1 MQAPYNKIQ
10 VTRRMNVNAVLVKQ
24 LRSERSWSQEEL
36 AIASGLHLRTV
47 QRIENEA
54 TASLQSRKSLAAT
67 FGISIRELDYK
78 ELSTV
83 RKHEY
88 KTVDIDVKKG
98 FLSGFKTTP
107 IPGLE
112 SLLNEEGRVGWRLVQ
127 VLNPDQLN
135 SFGKATERLV
145 AIFERE
151 IAV

>member
-1 MQAPYNKIQ
+1 MTN
-10 VTRRMNVNAVLVKQ
+10 RMNINAVLVKQ

-47 QRIENEA
+47 QRIEKEA

-67 FGISIRELDYK
+67 FGISIKDLDYQ
-78 ELSTV
+78 EVTTM

-107 IPGLE
+107 MPGLE
-112 SLLNEEGRVGWRLVQ
+112 TLLNEEGQNGWRLIK
-127 VLNPDQLN
+127 VLNSDQLN
-135 SFGKATERLV
+135 SFGKASERLI

-151 IAV
+151 IAAS

>member
-1 MQAPYNKIQ
+1 MTN
-10 VTRRMNVNAVLVKQ
+10 RMNINAVLVKQ

-47 QRIENEA
+47 QRIEKEA

-67 FGISIRELDYK
+67 FGISIKDLDYQ
-78 ELSTV
+78 EVTTM

-88 KTVDIDVKKG
+88 KTVDIDIKKG

-107 IPGLE
+107 MPGFE
-112 SLLNEEGRVGWRLVQ
+112 TLLNEEGQNGWRLIQ
-127 VLNPDQLN
+127 VLNSDQLN
-135 SFGKATERLV
+135 SFGKATERLI

-151 IAV
+151 LGR

>member
-1 MQAPYNKIQ
+1 MTN
-10 VTRRMNVNAVLVKQ
+10 RMNINAVLVKQ
-24 LRSERSWSQEEL
+24 LRSERSWSQDEL

-47 QRIENEA
+47 QRIEKEA

-67 FGISIRELDYK
+67 FGISIKDLDYQ
-78 ELSTV
+78 EVTTM

-107 IPGLE
+107 MPSLE
-112 SLLNEEGRVGWRLVQ
+112 TLLNEEGQNGWRLIQ
-127 VLNPDQLN
+127 VLNSDQLN
-135 SFGKATERLV
+135 SFGKATERLI

-151 IAV
+151 IAA